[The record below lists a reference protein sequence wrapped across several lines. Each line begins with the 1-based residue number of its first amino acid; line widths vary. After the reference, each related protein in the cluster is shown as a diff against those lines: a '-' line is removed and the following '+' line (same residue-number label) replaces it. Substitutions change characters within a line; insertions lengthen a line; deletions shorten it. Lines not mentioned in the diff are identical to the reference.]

1 MFAPNDDAFAKLP
14 NGLVGCL
21 LKDKYKDVLT
31 ELLSY
36 HVVSGKNLSKDLSNG
51 QKIPTLLD
59 GGSQVVTVNLESGVK
74 INESTV
80 IAADVA
86 ASNGVI
92 HVIDQVLVPST
103 INVTAFLDVCTLED
117 IPTTA
122 VNAGTFKTLVAALD
136 ATDLVTAIVE
146 SAGT

>member
-31 ELLSY
+31 ELLSF
-36 HVVSGKNLSKDLSNG
+36 HVVSGKTLSKDLSDG
-51 QKIPTLLD
+51 QKIPTLPD
-59 GGSQVVTVNLESGVK
+59 NGGQVVTVDLDSGVK

-80 IAADVA
+80 ITADVA

-92 HVIDQVLVPST
+92 HVIDQVMVPPT
-103 INVTAFLDVCTLED
+103 IDVTALLDVCTLED

-136 ATDLVTAIVE
+136 ATDLVTAIAE
-146 SAGT
+146 SAGM